1 MKNVRRSVFETN
13 SSSSHSLSLHYGEV
27 SEDLELTLP
36 INRSS
41 EVKKFNIFKYPIV
54 QEGYA
59 FSEIEKLRIIV
70 ALITEF
76 AADEYKEKVQKEW
89 MVKNNLSRFSW
100 TSAYHDFYMKKTTL
114 KGAKTFMY
122 EHRFWKYL
130 NAVLKKRLNI
140 HILLPE
146 THGYFPFISD
156 FVDDG
161 LGAETRG
168 YYRELGWSFKTTRE
182 EFMKQ
187 VDDIIFNPEISFWQE
202 TWYNH

>member
-1 MKNVRRSVFETN
+1 MRSIRNGVFETN

-41 EVKKFNIFKYPIV
+41 EVKKFNILKYPIV

-76 AADEYKEKVQKEW
+76 AADEYKEKIQKEW
-89 MVKNNLSRFSW
+89 MVKNNLSRYSW
-100 TSAYHDFYMKKTTL
+100 TSAYHDFYMKKTSL

-122 EHRFWKYL
+122 Y
-130 NAVLKKRLNI
+130 
-140 HILLPE
+140 
-146 THGYFPFISD
+146 YF
-156 FVDDG
+156 
-161 LGAETRG
+161 
-168 YYRELGWSFKTTRE
+168 
-182 EFMKQ
+182 
-187 VDDIIFNPEISFWQE
+187 
-202 TWYNH
+202 